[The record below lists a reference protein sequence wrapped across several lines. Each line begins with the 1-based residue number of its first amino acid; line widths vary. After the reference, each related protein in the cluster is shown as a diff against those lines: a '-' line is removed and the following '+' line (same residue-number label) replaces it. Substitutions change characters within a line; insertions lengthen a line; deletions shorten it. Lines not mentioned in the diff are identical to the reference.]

1 LPTPPFWLVI
11 KILSGVPMS
20 ALSNIN
26 TQKYLI
32 YMIQGDKIPKCI

>member
-1 LPTPPFWLVI
+1 M
-11 KILSGVPMS
+11 G
-20 ALSNIN
+20 ALSNKN